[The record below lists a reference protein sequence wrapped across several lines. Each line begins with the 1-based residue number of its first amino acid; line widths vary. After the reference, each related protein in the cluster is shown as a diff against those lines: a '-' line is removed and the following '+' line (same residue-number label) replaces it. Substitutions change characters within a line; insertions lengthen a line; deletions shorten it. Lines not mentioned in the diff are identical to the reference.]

1 MKNFLLIVFS
11 TVLVASCETTSAD
24 AELGGGER
32 VGVGTGDGTDSPT
45 TPASEPESE

>member
-1 MKNFLLIVFS
+1 MKSFLLIIFS
-11 TVLVASCETTSAD
+11 TVFIASCETTSTD

-32 VGVGTGDGTDSPT
+32 VGVGIGDGTDSST